1 MFQLIL
7 KNNSLRIKQSH
18 FDFEYLDLELN
29 SEENKIQVNLY
40 NSDNIH
46 PNWLMD
52 NQLDSI
58 MRQIDKFYQN
68 HKGLIKKEFEILINI
83 IKDGRESYMM
93 GFLKIS

>member
-1 MFQLIL
+1 M
-7 KNNSLRIKQSH
+7 KSLRIKQSH
-18 FDFEYLDLELN
+18 FDFEYLDLELD

-58 MRQIDKFYQN
+58 IRQIDKFYQN
-68 HKGLIKKEFEILINI
+68 KKGLIKKEFEILINI
-83 IKDGRESYMM
+83 IKDGRKSYMM